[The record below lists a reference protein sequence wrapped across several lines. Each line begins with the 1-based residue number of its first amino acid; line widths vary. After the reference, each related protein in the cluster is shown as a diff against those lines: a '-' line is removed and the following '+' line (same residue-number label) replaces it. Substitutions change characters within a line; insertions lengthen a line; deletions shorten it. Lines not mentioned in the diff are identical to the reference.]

1 MQQYAFDTV
10 GTRRMAELINRYRLN
25 AEKCLELART
35 FKEVESKRALVVM
48 ANAWLALA
56 AQRSKNI
63 EKRHSAPC
71 PRCQSPMM
79 WYHTELAEDRR
90 TLVHNYQCAKCGLIS
105 RSDDQGHQVERQRS
119 RR

>member
-1 MQQYAFDTV
+1 
-10 GTRRMAELINRYRLN
+10 MAELINRYRLN

-35 FKEVESKRALVVM
+35 FKEVENKRALVVM

-63 EKRHSAPC
+63 EKKYSTAC

-79 WYHTELAEDRR
+79 WYHSALAGDHR
-90 TLVHNYQCAKCGLIS
+90 TLEHKYQCAKCGLIS
-105 RSDDQGHQVERQRS
+105 QSDDHSHQLERRRSQR
-119 RR
+119 

>member
-1 MQQYAFDTV
+1 
-10 GTRRMAELINRYRLN
+10 MAELINRYRLN

-35 FKEVESKRALVVM
+35 FKEVESKRSLMVM

-63 EKRHSAPC
+63 DNRYSTPC

-79 WYHTELAEDRR
+79 WYHTELAEDHR
-90 TLVHNYQCAKCGLIS
+90 TLEHNYQCAKCGFIS
-105 RSDDQGHQVERQRS
+105 QSDDQSHRVERRRSQR
-119 RR
+119 